1 MKNIKAPDELK
12 ARTRAAVREEK
23 SRARQPVRSMSGG
36 MKRLLAAACAFAV
49 VLGGAALHGRQ
60 TGSDPVTDIA
70 HTFGLVAYAADTGEM
85 RQPKDSRIVF
95 DYGSG
100 ADDLDKGF
108 FSGCLFKVTGENI
121 KTVSASIDNGAIYRT
136 KTVKDTSDDRDEWVR
151 SMHQG
156 TNPELDGAD
165 TVMVW
170 GNGFEG
176 AEQMYADLCW
186 KLDNGFTDEYDPDAS
201 YGLWLPSRQ
210 ESEDDDLQ
218 DSWHKSVDGFEG
230 AKLNV
235 TVTFTDGSEQMQ
247 SMTLHT
253 GKLGIEFTD
262 DTSGPQL
269 NGEVLTDAQAE
280 EQGRTPLII
289 GEQHHPEVIGAA
301 SWAYLGKSPARLSYG
316 EAALLAVLPQA
327 PSRLRPD
334 RWPQRAQAA
343 RDKVLTR
350 MVSQGVWPEQ
360 AVKEAMEEPVWL
372 FPRQMPQLAPLF
384 SRRALATSRDEKVVT
399 TLDAGLQRQLEDL
412 ALNWKSRLPPRSSLE
427 IWSRCSSENATLV
440 VLPRES
446 L

>member
-60 TGSDPVTDIA
+60 TRSDPVTDIA
-70 HTFGLVAYAADTGEM
+70 HTFGLMAYAADTGEM
-85 RQPKDSRIVF
+85 RQPKDSKIVF
-95 DYGSG
+95 DCGSG
-100 ADDLDKGF
+100 ADDPDKGF

-121 KTVSASIDNGAIYRT
+121 KTVSATIDRGAVYRT
-136 KTVKDTSDDRDEWVR
+136 KTVRDTSADRDEWVR

-201 YGLWLPSRQ
+201 YGLWLPS
-210 ESEDDDLQ
+210 EPSEDENADLQ
-218 DSWHKSVDGFEG
+218 QEWHENVDRLEG
-230 AKLNV
+230 TKLTV
-235 TVTFTDGSEQMQ
+235 TVTFADGSTQTRT
-247 SMTLHT
+247 MTLHT

-280 EQGRTPLII
+280 EQG
-289 GEQHHPEVIGAA
+289 
-301 SWAYLGKSPARLSYG
+301 YLYGVYG
-316 EAALLAVLPQA
+316 E
-327 PSRLRPD
+327 
-334 RWPQRAQAA
+334 
-343 RDKVLTR
+343 
-350 MVSQGVWPEQ
+350 
-360 AVKEAMEEPVWL
+360 
-372 FPRQMPQLAPLF
+372 
-384 SRRALATSRDEKVVT
+384 
-399 TLDAGLQRQLEDL
+399 LD
-412 ALNWKSRLPPRSSLE
+412 
-427 IWSRCSSENATLV
+427 
-440 VLPRES
+440 
-446 L
+446 

>member
-1 MKNIKAPDELK
+1 MKNIKASDELK
-12 ARTRAAVREEK
+12 ERTLRAAREE
-23 SRARQPVRSMSGG
+23 RGRTPQHIGRTAHRGA
-36 MKRLLAAACAFAV
+36 KRVLAAACAFAV
-49 VLGGAALHGRQ
+49 VLGGAALSGRQ
-60 TGSDPVTDIA
+60 TGGSAADDIA

-100 ADDLDKGF
+100 ADDPDKGF
-108 FSGCLFKVTGENI
+108 FSGCLFKVTGEDI

-151 SMHQG
+151 TMYQG

-176 AEQMYADLCW
+176 AEHMYADLCW
-186 KLDNGFTDEYDPDAS
+186 KLDNGFADEYNPDAS

-253 GKLGIEFTD
+253 GKLGIEFND

-280 EQGRTPLII
+280 EQG
-289 GEQHHPEVIGAA
+289 
-301 SWAYLGKSPARLSYG
+301 YLYGVYG
-316 EAALLAVLPQA
+316 E
-327 PSRLRPD
+327 
-334 RWPQRAQAA
+334 
-343 RDKVLTR
+343 
-350 MVSQGVWPEQ
+350 
-360 AVKEAMEEPVWL
+360 
-372 FPRQMPQLAPLF
+372 
-384 SRRALATSRDEKVVT
+384 
-399 TLDAGLQRQLEDL
+399 LD
-412 ALNWKSRLPPRSSLE
+412 
-427 IWSRCSSENATLV
+427 
-440 VLPRES
+440 
-446 L
+446 

>member
-23 SRARQPVRSMSGG
+23 SRARQPVRSMRGG

-100 ADDLDKGF
+100 ADDPDKGF

-121 KTVSASIDNGAIYRT
+121 KTVSATIDRGAVYRT
-136 KTVKDTSDDRDEWVR
+136 KTVKDTSADRDEWVR
-151 SMHQG
+151 TMYQG

-186 KLDNGFTDEYDPDAS
+186 KLDNGFIDEYDPDVS
-201 YGLWLPSRQ
+201 YGLWLPS
-210 ESEDDDLQ
+210 EPSEDENADLQ
-218 DSWHKSVDGFEG
+218 QEWHENVDRLEG
-230 AKLNV
+230 TKLTV
-235 TVTFTDGSEQMQ
+235 TVTFADGSTQTRT
-247 SMTLHT
+247 MTLHT
-253 GKLGIEFTD
+253 GKLGIEFND

-269 NGEVLTDAQAE
+269 NGEVLTDE
-280 EQGRTPLII
+280 
-289 GEQHHPEVIGAA
+289 
-301 SWAYLGKSPARLSYG
+301 
-316 EAALLAVLPQA
+316 
-327 PSRLRPD
+327 
-334 RWPQRAQAA
+334 QAA
-343 RDKVLTR
+343 AEGYIY
-350 MVSQGVWPEQ
+350 GVYAE
-360 AVKEAMEEPVWL
+360 
-372 FPRQMPQLAPLF
+372 
-384 SRRALATSRDEKVVT
+384 
-399 TLDAGLQRQLEDL
+399 LD
-412 ALNWKSRLPPRSSLE
+412 
-427 IWSRCSSENATLV
+427 
-440 VLPRES
+440 
-446 L
+446 